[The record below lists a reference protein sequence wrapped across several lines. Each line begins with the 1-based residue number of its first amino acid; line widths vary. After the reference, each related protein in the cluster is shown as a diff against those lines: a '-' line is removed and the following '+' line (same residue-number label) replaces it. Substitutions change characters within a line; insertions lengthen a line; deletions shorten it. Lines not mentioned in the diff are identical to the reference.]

1 MPSDSDLIPHGA
13 ARDHPKRPVRVGELR
28 LPTIQEWLPSSIE
41 NSEVSHLSPT
51 CTGSKTQ
58 ARSASPTR
66 LAASNA
72 EESMCYQARRG
83 SRHVALDGHGI
94 HASKSSHDTTL
105 DTTFCTSEAIQGFG
119 LLFVLEFTGESENLP
134 VQAVS
139 DNSNEIIGRTPSELL
154 SLESFT
160 SIIAGSQIDEF
171 VERIHLAKSGEADT
185 VTNRFEAF
193 TVSVHISEDRFR
205 EFWCV
210 MHQTNE
216 NPNQIICEFEL
227 HDDGRTAGC
236 QDCSPT
242 PCGHAMT
249 GTIPGESHTK
259 IVRPQ
264 ERPSIRRHGS
274 EKRKCRPVAMDTL
287 NTLSRVQDRLATAPD
302 VESLL
307 EVAVKTVKDLTGF
320 HRVMVYQFDKESNA
334 RVVIEHT
341 DARASKGAYIGR
353 TFAASDFTSEFGESR
368 QLNKLR
374 MLYDRDIR
382 SARLICSASKA
393 FQQPL
398 NLAYSYLRAVSD
410 DHLTRL
416 ADLAVRSSISITVNA
431 FDRLWGL
438 IVCYSY
444 GTRGIRISFPAR
456 RVCYLISD
464 MVSRNIE
471 RFSYASQ
478 LKAKKLVDTLPTPQN
493 LFGCLGISLE
503 PLLKYLR
510 ADFAILSVG
519 ETTQVFGISEQP
531 QDALLMLAFLRL
543 KTVKSV
549 LISTNIRR
557 DFPGVYCPFYS
568 QSIGGI
574 LVVPLP
580 NEPKDFVVFF
590 RNRRSKKLGP
600 TSPPDDKIVDEAKGR
615 PELRMNSRERCET
628 PASCPD
634 WTEEEVEMASV
645 FAFVC
650 AKLNAISGYDE
661 ATLQSS
667 KLTRLLLAN
676 SAHEIRT
683 PLNAIINYIEIALEG
698 PLDKGVRERLEESQ
712 LTSKSLLQFVHRL
725 IELITS
731 N

>member
-1 MPSDSDLIPHGA
+1 MCHQA
-13 ARDHPKRPVRVGELR
+13 KRD
-28 LPTIQEWLPSSIE
+28 
-41 NSEVSHLSPT
+41 
-51 CTGSKTQ
+51 
-58 ARSASPTR
+58 
-66 LAASNA
+66 
-72 EESMCYQARRG
+72 
-83 SRHVALDGHGI
+83 SRHIVLDGHGI
-94 HASKSSHDTTL
+94 HPSESSHDTAL
-105 DTTFCTSEAIQGFG
+105 DITFCTAEAIQGFG
-119 LLFVLEFTGESENLP
+119 LLFVLEFTGESENLH

-160 SIIAGSQIDEF
+160 NIIAETQIDEF
-171 VERIHLAKSGEADT
+171 VERIHLTKTGEADT

-193 TVSVHISEDRFR
+193 TVSMHIFGDRFR

-216 NPNQIICEFEL
+216 HPNQIICEFEL
-227 HDDGRTAGC
+227 PDERTVGC
-236 QDCSPT
+236 QGHSAIHSCSDTMNGTASPKD
-242 PCGHAMT
+242 HAQ
-249 GTIPGESHTK
+249 
-259 IVRPQ
+259 IVQPKKRPL
-264 ERPSIRRHGS
+264 IRRQNS
-274 EKRKCRPVAMDTL
+274 EKRKCRPIAMDTL
-287 NTLSRVQDRLATAPD
+287 NTLSRVQDRLATATN

-307 EVAVKTVKDLTGF
+307 DIAAKTVKELTGF
-320 HRVMVYQFDKESNA
+320 HRVMVCQFDKGSNA
-334 RVVIEHT
+334 RVVTEHT
-341 DARASKGAYIGR
+341 DAKASKGAYIGR
-353 TFAASDFTSEFGESR
+353 TFAASDFSSEFGEPH

-374 MLYDRDIR
+374 ILYDRDHG
-382 SARLICSASKA
+382 SARVVCSASKA
-393 FQQPL
+393 FKNPL
-398 NLAYSYLRAVSD
+398 NLTYSYLRAISD
-410 DHLTRL
+410 DRLKSLTS
-416 ADLAVRSSISITVNA
+416 LAVRSSVSIAVST
-431 FDRLWGL
+431 FSRLWGL
-438 IVCYSY
+438 IECYSY
-444 GTRGIRISFPAR
+444 GLCGIRIPFPAR

-478 LKAKKLVDTLPTPQN
+478 LKAKNLVNTLPTPQN

-519 ETTQVFGISEQP
+519 RTTQVFGVSEQP

-543 KTVKSV
+543 KTVTSV

-557 DFPGVYCPFYS
+557 DFPGVCCPFYS
-568 QSIGGI
+568 HSIGGI
-574 LVVPLP
+574 LVVPLSE
-580 NEPKDFVVFF
+580 EPKDFVVFF
-590 RNRRSKKLGP
+590 RNRQFKRLGP
-600 TSPPDDKIVDEAKGR
+600 TSRRPDDKIVDEAKGR
-615 PELRMNSRERCET
+615 PELRMNLKAQCDT
-628 PASCPD
+628 PPGCPD

-698 PLDKGVRERLEESQ
+698 SLNKGVRERLEESQ

>member
-1 MPSDSDLIPHGA
+1 
-13 ARDHPKRPVRVGELR
+13 
-28 LPTIQEWLPSSIE
+28 
-41 NSEVSHLSPT
+41 
-51 CTGSKTQ
+51 
-58 ARSASPTR
+58 
-66 LAASNA
+66 
-72 EESMCYQARRG
+72 
-83 SRHVALDGHGI
+83 
-94 HASKSSHDTTL
+94 
-105 DTTFCTSEAIQGFG
+105 
-119 LLFVLEFTGESENLP
+119 VLQLTGESDDLP

-160 SIIAGSQIDEF
+160 SIIAENQIDEF
-171 VERIHLAKSGEADT
+171 VERIHLAKTEEADT

-193 TVSVHISEDRFR
+193 TVSMHIFGDQFR

-216 NPNQIICEFEL
+216 HPSQIICEFEL
-227 HDDGRTAGC
+227 HDDERTVGC
-236 QDCSPT
+236 QGHSTIHSCNDTTNGTASPNN
-242 PCGHAMT
+242 HAQ
-249 GTIPGESHTK
+249 
-259 IVRPQ
+259 IVQPQKRPL
-264 ERPSIRRHGS
+264 IRQRSS
-274 EKRKCRPVAMDTL
+274 EKKKKMCRPVAMDTL
-287 NTLSRVQDRLATAPD
+287 NTLSRVQDRLATAPN

-307 EVAVKTVKDLTGF
+307 EIAVETVKELTGF

-334 RVVIEHT
+334 RVVTEHK
-341 DARASKGAYIGR
+341 DAKASKDAYIGR
-353 TFAASDFTSEFGESR
+353 TFAASNFTSEFGQSH
-368 QLNKLR
+368 QVNKLR
-374 MLYDRDIR
+374 ILYDRDHG
-382 SARLICSASKA
+382 SARLVCSASKA
-393 FQQPL
+393 FQHPL
-398 NLAYSYLRAVSD
+398 NLTYSYLRAMSD
-410 DHLTRL
+410 DRL
-416 ADLAVRSSISITVNA
+416 KSLAKLAVRSSVSITVST
-431 FDRLWGL
+431 FSRLWGL
-438 IVCYSY
+438 IECYSY
-444 GTRGIRISFPAR
+444 GLCGIRIPFPAR

-478 LKAKKLVDTLPTPQN
+478 LKAKNLVNTLPTPQT

-519 ETTQVFGISEQP
+519 NTTQVFGISEQP

-543 KTVKSV
+543 KTVTSV

-557 DFPGVYCPFYS
+557 DFPGVCCPFYS
-568 QSIGGI
+568 HSIGGI
-574 LVVPLP
+574 LVVPLSD
-580 NEPKDFVVFF
+580 EPKDFVVFF
-590 RNRRSKKLGP
+590 RNRQFKSLGP
-600 TSPPDDKIVDEAKGR
+600 TSRPDDKTVDEAKGR
-615 PELRMNSRERCET
+615 PELRMNLKAQCDT
-628 PASCPD
+628 PPGCPD

-698 PLDKGVRERLEESQ
+698 SLDEGVRERLEESQ

>member
-1 MPSDSDLIPHGA
+1 M
-13 ARDHPKRPVRVGELR
+13 
-28 LPTIQEWLPSSIE
+28 
-41 NSEVSHLSPT
+41 
-51 CTGSKTQ
+51 
-58 ARSASPTR
+58 
-66 LAASNA
+66 
-72 EESMCYQARRG
+72 
-83 SRHVALDGHGI
+83 
-94 HASKSSHDTTL
+94 
-105 DTTFCTSEAIQGFG
+105 
-119 LLFVLEFTGESENLP
+119 LEFTGESENLP

-160 SIIAGSQIDEF
+160 SIIVETQIDEF
-171 VERIHLAKSGEADT
+171 FERIHLAKSGEADI

-193 TVSVHISEDRFR
+193 TVSMHIFGDRFR
-205 EFWCV
+205 KFWCV

-216 NPNQIICEFEL
+216 QPNQIICEFEL
-227 HDDGRTAGC
+227 HDDERSVARQGHSTNRSCSDLMNGTA
-236 QDCSPT
+236 SPKN
-242 PCGHAMT
+242 HAQV
-249 GTIPGESHTK
+249 E
-259 IVRPQ
+259 RPQ
-264 ERPSIRRHGS
+264 KRPSMRRHSSG
-274 EKRKCRPVAMDTL
+274 RKCRPIAMDTL
-287 NTLSRVQDRLATAPD
+287 NTLSRVQDRLTTAPN

-307 EVAVKTVKDLTGF
+307 EIAVKTVKELTGF

-334 RVVIEHT
+334 RVVTEHA
-341 DARASKGAYIGR
+341 DAKASKGAYIGR
-353 TFAASDFTSEFGESR
+353 TFAASDFTSELGGPH

-374 MLYDRDIR
+374 MLYDREIG
-382 SARLICSASKA
+382 SARLVCSASKA
-393 FQQPL
+393 FQHPL
-398 NLAYSYLRAVSD
+398 NLTYSYLRAMSD
-410 DHLTRL
+410 DRLKSL
-416 ADLAVRSSISITVNA
+416 ADLAVRSSISITVST

-444 GTRGIRISFPAR
+444 GLSGIRISFPAR

-478 LKAKKLVDTLPTPQN
+478 LKAKNLVNTLPTPKA

-510 ADFAILSVG
+510 ADFAISSVG
-519 ETTQVFGISEQP
+519 NTTQVFGISEQP

-543 KTVKSV
+543 KTVTSV

-557 DFPGVYCPFYS
+557 DFPGVCCPFYS
-568 QSIGGI
+568 HSLGGV
-574 LVVPLP
+574 LVAPLS

-590 RNRRSKKLGP
+590 RNQQSMRLGP
-600 TSPPDDKIVDEAKGR
+600 TYRLDKMTIDEDKGGL
-615 PELRMNSRERCET
+615 ELQKDSKAQCET
-628 PASCPD
+628 SAGCED
-634 WTEEEVEMASV
+634 WSEEEVEMASV

-650 AKLNAISGYDE
+650 AKLNAVSGYDE

-698 PLDKGVRERLEESQ
+698 SLDKGVRERLEESQ
-712 LTSKSLLQFVHRL
+712 LTSKCLLQFVHRL